1 MSDHPWES
9 WVAAARE
16 INEIRDALVAA
27 LGGPDSVPPGAT
39 PLDMI
44 AALSQLNC
52 FYHNRWGESHAKLQQ
67 AKRTLRAHGIDT
79 HTSKPLDQDLLGA
92 TWSAAPLSPEEIAR
106 AEAVGIDVGPLDSRL
121 PAKWALIRQETARR
135 EAIAWVGD
143 PHRHPGQFGA
153 RMCHDHD
160 DFGYHC
166 HDLAA
171 RPGAEPG
178 RMYR

>member
-1 MSDHPWES
+1 MTEDPTHYTE
-9 WVAAARE
+9 ANALLAIIEGDTDTARQLVVTAMLPGE
-16 INEIRDALVAA
+16 RRALARQAQA
-27 LGGPDSVPPGAT
+27 LAD
-39 PLDMI
+39 
-44 AALSQLNC
+44 
-52 FYHNRWGESHAKLQQ
+52 
-67 AKRTLRAHGIDT
+67 HGIDT